1 MIDVELIN
9 RLLKEKI
16 QNFSN
21 SVFEIMND
29 RDFSVLEFTKRT
41 KPSLKI
47 SDNYFNIMNL
57 MVK

>member
-29 RDFSVLEFTKRT
+29 RDSSVLEFTKRT